1 MITQRQ
7 TCPVILIA
15 TCASKMATSMPVPCA
30 HTVPCSRLL
39 RSVYSSVH
47 TQHRPLHCF
56 TSSSAKRS
64 AITVPLCC
72 GAPRG
77 GRIHHTSSADT
88 GKPCKTTSRQL
99 SSISQHDAQ
108 AASAVLVGLALGLPE
123 AAQAFSIHQE
133 PANALSLPT
142 WVIHIS
148 SVIEWVVA
156 MALVWQY
163 AEVTG
168 MLLQQALA
176 S

>member
-1 MITQRQ
+1 
-7 TCPVILIA
+7 
-15 TCASKMATSMPVPCA
+15 MATSTPVHCA

-39 RSVYSSVH
+39 RCVHSSVR

-64 AITVPLCC
+64 AHTVPLCC
-72 GAPRG
+72 GTHRG
-77 GRIHHTSSADT
+77 GSTHYTSLADKD
-88 GKPCKTTSRQL
+88 KPCSTTFRQL
-99 SSISQHDAQ
+99 NSSSQHYIQ
-108 AASAVLVGLALGLPE
+108 AASAILGSLALVLPE

-168 MLLQQALA
+168 MLLQQAVT